1 MTWGKMNV
9 GVWPGISNP
18 V

>member
-1 MTWGKMNV
+1 MTV